1 MTTTE
6 PHPALAHRCPF
17 CGVEPGQACRTHRG
31 RGSELDYPHSRR
43 IALARPDMQA
53 VKVAASVRRKALC
66 CVCGNLRTVS
76 PDYHRS
82 NDPNYGYG
90 DQARAEGWR
99 HTQTLKCDA
108 CQDRTRHALLRPT
121 HVGDPDY
128 DEKCQRYILG
138 GEWHDQYA
146 PDREQLRAEYF
157 AQFARNPY
165 LTHRRYTAE
174 AQKAWDDGTKW
185 VTALCGAQIEVKVD
199 PRQAAKYSEPEHRIN
214 GYLVA
219 EQLSDIEYE
228 DPETGLWWL
237 DMDCVDC
244 IRVSNELR
252 RTRRRKLL
260 ESWLAWFARH
270 PETIGD
276 TDAETLMAVLE
287 PLAKALN
294 EQQT

>member
-1 MTTTE
+1 
-6 PHPALAHRCPF
+6 
-17 CGVEPGQACRTHRG
+17 
-31 RGSELDYPHSRR
+31 
-43 IALARPDMQA
+43 MQA

-146 PDREQLRAEYF
+146 PDRERVCC
-157 AQFARNPY
+157 
-165 LTHRRYTAE
+165 T
-174 AQKAWDDGTKW
+174 
-185 VTALCGAQIEVKVD
+185 
-199 PRQAAKYSEPEHRIN
+199 
-214 GYLVA
+214 
-219 EQLSDIEYE
+219 
-228 DPETGLWWL
+228 
-237 DMDCVDC
+237 
-244 IRVSNELR
+244 IR
-252 RTRRRKLL
+252 
-260 ESWLAWFARH
+260 
-270 PETIGD
+270 
-276 TDAETLMAVLE
+276 
-287 PLAKALN
+287 
-294 EQQT
+294 